1 MTDQPMSQWPSE
13 WEYVLPVRP
22 VRDEILGTEPV
33 AAKTPDGESRT
44 VERQGRNDR
53 VDA

>member
-22 VRDEILGTEPV
+22 GPEEAVKTLKVLDALARSAREECEV
-33 AAKTPDGESRT
+33 A
-44 VERQGRNDR
+44 V
-53 VDA
+53 

>member
-22 VRDEILGTEPV
+22 GPDQVTITVVRV
-33 AAKTPDGESRT
+33 RT
-44 VERQGRNDR
+44 LRT
-53 VDA
+53 